1 MLTVVVGSKEES
13 VISSLSLVSLGSN
26 AVILRIP
33 SLEMKSVFVVFLF
46 VVLLFDNSLVKLE
59 IPLVFLCTG
68 IYRYLALLCKAATV
82 NQQLVL
88 PVYIYM
94 FIYRLF

>member
-68 IYRYLALLCKAATV
+68 IYRYSLFFL
-82 NQQLVL
+82 
-88 PVYIYM
+88 
-94 FIYRLF
+94 IYRWYSCVEIPLVFLCTGI